1 MNTKNNI
8 FQKIIL
14 FEFLQWLLSLST
26 TSTQRK
32 LCIVISNLTIF
43 FKIISEINKY
53 FWYLILALL
62 SNPILNHWHQLKT
75 LWRRFMH
82 QLNNQTKMR
91 LTHHMIFGL
100 LELSC
105 TISWQKNYLFLKL
118 GSLKGLLLFKKMKE
132 MNFQINTLKALKI

>member
-1 MNTKNNI
+1 MTIKIRIYQKNI
-8 FQKIIL
+8 FYAFSLWSVSLCITFTQRIL
-14 FEFLQWLLSLST
+14 F
-26 TSTQRK
+26 
-32 LCIVISNLTIF
+32 IVISNLTIF

-62 SNPILNHWHQLKT
+62 SNPILNHWHQLKI
-75 LWRRFMH
+75 LWRHFMH
-82 QLNNQTKMR
+82 QLNNQTKMKR
-91 LTHHMIFGL
+91 THHMIFGL